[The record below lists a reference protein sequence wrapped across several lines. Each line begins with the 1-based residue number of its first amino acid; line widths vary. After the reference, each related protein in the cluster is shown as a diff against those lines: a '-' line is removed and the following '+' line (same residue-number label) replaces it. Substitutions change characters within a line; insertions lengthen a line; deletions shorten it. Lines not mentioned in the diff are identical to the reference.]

1 MRRMLE
7 FSFKFNDFLAFGLLA
22 KAMRAIIPGVAHSP
36 PTIEP
41 SLNFLSFNFCFNS
54 YVNALF
60 IFSISISIAK
70 AELLK
75 PNSDI
80 KPDRVIEIQLSGLQN
95 NDLIYK
101 DSGIEQTW
109 NFAHPNNKKVTG
121 PLDKF
126 KRMIKGD
133 SYQMMI
139 NHLSHTITK
148 LGSGENWAQF
158 EVILLDKD
166 KIYHKFNWQVEK
178 YETDGPLKDCWLTTM
193 VSSPIPL
200 GSSI

>member
-1 MRRMLE
+1 MSKKLQ
-7 FSFKFNDFLAFGLLA
+7 
-22 KAMRAIIPGVAHSP
+22 IIF
-36 PTIEP
+36 
-41 SLNFLSFNFCFNS
+41 NFLIIF
-54 YVNALF
+54 F
-60 IFSISISIAK
+60 ISISISK

-75 PNSDI
+75 PRSDI
-80 KPDRVIEIQLSGLQN
+80 EPSEVVKIQLQGLQK
-95 NDLIYK
+95 NDLNYK

-133 SYQMMI
+133 AYQMMI
-139 NHLSHTITK
+139 NHLSHTITQ
-148 LGSGENWAQF
+148 LGTSDNWAQF
-158 EVILLDKD
+158 EVIILDKE

-178 YETDGPLKDCWLTTM
+178 YSLDGPLKDCWLTTM
-193 VSSPIPL
+193 VSNPIPL

>member
-1 MRRMLE
+1 MSKKLQTI
-7 FSFKFNDFLAFGLLA
+7 SSTFL
-22 KAMRAIIPGVAHSP
+22 I
-36 PTIEP
+36 
-41 SLNFLSFNFCFNS
+41 FLIS
-54 YVNALF
+54 V
-60 IFSISISIAK
+60 SISK
-70 AELLK
+70 ADLLK
-75 PNSDI
+75 PNSNI

-178 YETDGPLKDCWLTTM
+178 YEPDGPLKDCWLTTM